1 MQKFPLISDLFM
13 FKWLITL
20 KFSQNSIRINWC
32 SKVTEHTYTTPI
44 SVCVCVCVCVCVHA
58 CVHACMCVCPC
69 VCVKKRLCVCI
80 CVWDRSALH
89 VDSTLLCLGMP
100 TLLIAVT
107 IYGPSVCEQGN
118 THKRAHS
125 LSLNT
130 ATCSTARLSLRVD
143 ALRNKKKNKKT
154 QKLLF
159 YTIKNQDMPV

>member
-13 FKWLITL
+13 FKRLITL

-44 SVCVCVCVCVCVHA
+44 SVCVCVCACVCARVCARMYVCVSV
-58 CVHACMCVCPC
+58 C

-130 ATCSTARLSLRVD
+130 STCSTARLSLRVD
-143 ALRNKKKNKKT
+143 VLKNKKT